1 MNPLSRR
8 TLLRGTLFGGTAMVG
23 LPLLDAMLSP
33 RAWAAGGGIPKRF
46 GVFAWGNGMIPDR
59 WTPEQT
65 GPDYVLSDQLA
76 PLEAIRHKVT
86 VVTGTSVKLPNVV
99 PHGSGAAGILSGAP
113 LANNDDGEAFTAA
126 TIDQVIANAIG
137 GDTIY
142 RSLQTAASDCAGL
155 SFSGPNARNPAE
167 TDPFALYQRLFGD
180 TFVEPGGKG
189 QVDPSLGLRRSV
201 LDAVMADIAT
211 LEGKVGSADRA
222 RLDQH
227 LTGVRE
233 LEQRLARLEE
243 DPPDL
248 AACER
253 ADAPSESYPDL
264 EGRPQL
270 QARNEAMA
278 QLLALSMA
286 CDQTR
291 VFAHFLSHP
300 VNDLLFQEASAGH
313 HDLTHNEPGDQPE
326 VHDITLQ
333 CVEAYG
339 RFLQVLDSIP
349 EADGTLL
356 DHLVVMG
363 CSEISLGRTHSL
375 DEMPLLLGGSCCD
388 SLVMGEHVRS
398 VSQENSSKVLLSLVR
413 AMDVVQPSFGV
424 DEGEVSDGF
433 SAIEV

>member
-1 MNPLSRR
+1 MCIR
-8 TLLRGTLFGGTAMVG
+8 
-23 LPLLDAMLSP
+23 
-33 RAWAAGGGIPKRF
+33 
-46 GVFAWGNGMIPDR
+46 DR
-59 WTPEQT
+59 
-65 GPDYVLSDQLA
+65 V
-76 PLEAIRHKVT
+76 
-86 VVTGTSVKLPNVV
+86 
-99 PHGSGAAGILSGAP
+99 
-113 LANNDDGEAFTAA
+113 
-126 TIDQVIANAIG
+126 
-137 GDTIY
+137 
-142 RSLQTAASDCAGL
+142 
-155 SFSGPNARNPAE
+155 
-167 TDPFALYQRLFGD
+167 DPFALYQRLFGD

-189 QVDPSLGLRRSV
+189 QVDPRLGLRRSI
-201 LDAVMADIAT
+201 LDAVMSDIAT
-211 LEGKVGSADRA
+211 LNGQVGAADRV

-253 ADAPSESYPDL
+253 AEAPEESYPDI

-291 VFAHFLSHP
+291 VFAHFLSQP
-300 VNDLLFQEASAGH
+300 VNDLLFEGTSAGH

-326 VHDITLQ
+326 VHEITVQ
-333 CVEAYG
+333 CVEAYT

-363 CSEISLGRTHSL
+363 CSEVSLGRTHSI
-375 DEMPLLLGGSCCD
+375 DEMPLLIGGSCCD
-388 SLVMGEHVRS
+388 SLVMGHHLRS

-413 AMDVVQPSFGV
+413 AMDIPQATFGL
-424 DEGEVSDGF
+424 DEGEASEGF
-433 SAIEV
+433 TALEA